1 MLFHKSKACKKPR
14 CKGQTCICGSE
25 LIVQIWNAS
34 LRIDVIKFGFLR
46 SDSSAFARTR
56 FAVYIF
62 FSLSSQASF
71 ASISHSPPETWIS
84 TNQHFTAHY
93 IWDFSIAPRQQ
104 SHFLCMQ
111 ASQSI
116 EKFSGLSGSL
126 LWPLCLME
134 IAFFFR
140 NIKNFLLASI
150 TRCLMK
156 LPFMLWS
163 EGGDIASC
171 QRHINWSSLKRYTHL
186 TMCTRCCTKEHS
198 TSHRDESFML
208 SLPEG
213 MQLNII
219 DSHVIRLEIIELN
232 FNRKWFASELRQS
245 AFVGSTRSC
254 NQVATVAEKSALH
267 SRCSSKVFQ
276 ITYKQSQLHFTR
288 NLCTQKHKH
297 KHTKS
302 LFVLGGKSFF
312 RQKRR
317 SKTAPQCAF
326 KLDHCMSLC
335 GNHTIN
341 NMPVGS
347 REEENEKN

>member
-1 MLFHKSKACKKPR
+1 MRHWESMWL
-14 CKGQTCICGSE
+14 
-25 LIVQIWNAS
+25 
-34 LRIDVIKFGFLR
+34 
-46 SDSSAFARTR
+46 SSAFCEAMIQVHWRELVSL
-56 FAVYIF
+56 FIFF
-62 FSLSSQASF
+62 FSLFSAKFRIDFAQPARNLNIDESAFYRTLHMRFFNSTSTAKSFSLHAGFTVYWKVFRFVWLAALASVP
-71 ASISHSPPETWIS
+71 HG
-84 TNQHFTAHY
+84 N
-93 IWDFSIAPRQQ
+93 
-104 SHFLCMQ
+104 C
-111 ASQSI
+111 
-116 EKFSGLSGSL
+116 
-126 LWPLCLME
+126 
-134 IAFFFR
+134 FFFR

-186 TMCTRCCTKEHS
+186 TMCTRCCTKVHS

-347 REEENEKN
+347 REEETEKN